1 MACMKCGKK
10 LGQSQVFCDECLEK
24 MAQSPVDPNTMVTLP
39 RRESAPAPRKKSVP
53 RQYFWVIEG
62 ENDTLRAKLRW
73 MRVALIIAIIGFL
86 CSVAVIFLMLHW
98 QGQLDLLKFLP
109 F

>member
-24 MAQSPVDPNTMVTLP
+24 MAQSPVDPNVVVTLP
-39 RRESAPAPRKKSVP
+39 RRESAPPPKKKPVR
-53 RQYFWVIEG
+53 RQYFWNIEG
-62 ENDTLRAKLRW
+62 ENDTLRSKLRW
-73 MRVALIIAIIGFL
+73 MRFALVVAVIGFL
-86 CSVAVIFLMLHW
+86 ISVAVIFLMLQW
-98 QGQLDLLKFLP
+98 QGQLDLAKFLP